1 MALRRMK
8 SAQQRRERGTAGAS
22 VNGGD
27 ATAPPQTLGVVARIE
42 CKAGVRQSAKTAILY
57 RTENMR
63 LDAMQS
69 LNPNYLGESRLAM
82 EFRQSLFNTG
92 RLWSRS
98 EVGSLWDGKLPTAP
112 LSNHH
117 PPISSDGLIQNL
129 FSFQRFHDASIDF

>member
-92 RLWSRS
+92 RLWSRRW
-98 EVGSLWDGKLPTAP
+98 VDRYNRAGATKAGTKRRRNKAF
-112 LSNHH
+112 HH
-117 PPISSDGLIQNL
+117 G
-129 FSFQRFHDASIDF
+129 R

>member
-8 SAQQRRERGTAGAS
+8 SAQQRRGRGTAGAS

-42 CKAGVRQSAKTAILY
+42 CKASVRQSAKTAILY

-69 LNPNYLGESRLAM
+69 LNPNYLSESGWRWRIDRAYLTREDSGAEGGFRDTTEPAQQRQAQSAEETKPSTTGGEEEWAR
-82 EFRQSLFNTG
+82 RRTG
-92 RLWSRS
+92 
-98 EVGSLWDGKLPTAP
+98 
-112 LSNHH
+112 
-117 PPISSDGLIQNL
+117 
-129 FSFQRFHDASIDF
+129 